1 MEKKTEKEEKY
12 MKELQDRYIRFDWA
26 IKRLL
31 RQKANFGVLEG
42 FLTVFLGE
50 QIKIEEILESEGNQ
64 QMADDKFNRVDIKA
78 KNTKGDIILIEIQ
91 NTRELYYL
99 ERVLYGVAKAV
110 TEHLHLGQDYS
121 GVKKVYS
128 ISILYFDIG
137 VGTDYLYHGQNQFVG
152 VHTHDH
158 LQVNTKERGAIVKRL
173 PSEIFPE
180 YILVRVNEFDKVAVE
195 EWVRYLKD
203 GIITSGTTAP
213 GLEEAREKLRY
224 YSMSPEE
231 RYAYDEHLNAI
242 MIQND
247 VLSTAKFEGREEGL
261 AEGLAE
267 GREEGLIEGREEGR
281 VEERLET
288 ARRMRSDGLSMEMV
302 VRYTGLSEE
311 EINKL

>member
-1 MEKKTEKEEKY
+1 MEKETEKEEMY

-50 QIKIEEILESEGNQ
+50 KITIEEILESEGNQ
-64 QMADDKFNRVDIKA
+64 QEADDKFNRVDIKA

-137 VGTDYLYHGQNQFVG
+137 VGSDYLYHGQNQFVG
-152 VHTHDH
+152 VHTQDH
-158 LQVNTKERGAIVKRL
+158 LQVNTKEKGAIVKRF

-180 YILVRVNEFDKVAVE
+180 YILVRVNEFDKVAVTPLE
-195 EWVRYLKD
+195 EWVTYLKD
-203 GIITSGTTAP
+203 GTISSGTTAP
-213 GLEEAREKLRY
+213 GLGEAREKLRY

-242 MIQND
+242 MIQRD
-247 VLSTAKFEGREEGL
+247 VLSAAKLEGL
-261 AEGLAE
+261 
-267 GREEGLIEGREEGR
+267 EEGR
-281 VEERLET
+281 IKQNKEN
-288 ARRMRSDGLSMEMV
+288 ARSMKALGLSPEMIRQV
-302 VRYTGLSEE
+302 TGLSLE
-311 EINKL
+311 EIEQV

>member
-1 MEKKTEKEEKY
+1 M
-12 MKELQDRYIRFDWA
+12 
-26 IKRLL
+26 
-31 RQKANFGVLEG
+31 
-42 FLTVFLGE
+42 
-50 QIKIEEILESEGNQ
+50 
-64 QMADDKFNRVDIKA
+64 
-78 KNTKGDIILIEIQ
+78 
-91 NTRELYYL
+91 
-99 ERVLYGVAKAV
+99 
-110 TEHLHLGQDYS
+110 
-121 GVKKVYS
+121 
-128 ISILYFDIG
+128 
-137 VGTDYLYHGQNQFVG
+137 
-152 VHTHDH
+152 
-158 LQVNTKERGAIVKRL
+158 
-173 PSEIFPE
+173 
-180 YILVRVNEFDKVAVE
+180 VRVNEFDKVAVTPLE

-267 GREEGLIEGREEGR
+267 GREEGREEGLIEGREEGR

-311 EINKL
+311 EINNL

>member
-1 MEKKTEKEEKY
+1 M
-12 MKELQDRYIRFDWA
+12 
-26 IKRLL
+26 
-31 RQKANFGVLEG
+31 
-42 FLTVFLGE
+42 
-50 QIKIEEILESEGNQ
+50 
-64 QMADDKFNRVDIKA
+64 
-78 KNTKGDIILIEIQ
+78 
-91 NTRELYYL
+91 
-99 ERVLYGVAKAV
+99 
-110 TEHLHLGQDYS
+110 
-121 GVKKVYS
+121 
-128 ISILYFDIG
+128 
-137 VGTDYLYHGQNQFVG
+137 
-152 VHTHDH
+152 HTHDH

-180 YILVRVNEFDKVAVE
+180 YILVRVNEFDKVAVTPLE

-203 GIITSGTTAP
+203 GIITSETTAP

-247 VLSTAKFEGREEGL
+247 VLSTAKFEGWEEGL

-281 VEERLET
+281 AEERLET

-311 EINKL
+311 EINNL

>member
-1 MEKKTEKEEKY
+1 
-12 MKELQDRYIRFDWA
+12 
-26 IKRLL
+26 
-31 RQKANFGVLEG
+31 
-42 FLTVFLGE
+42 
-50 QIKIEEILESEGNQ
+50 
-64 QMADDKFNRVDIKA
+64 MADDKFNRVDIKA

-180 YILVRVNEFDKVAVE
+180 YILVRVNEFDKVAVTPLE

-203 GIITSGTTAP
+203 GIITSETTA
-213 GLEEAREKLRY
+213 LAWKRH
-224 YSMSPEE
+224 E
-231 RYAYDEHLNAI
+231 RNYAITQCLPRNVMLMTNI
-242 MIQND
+242 
-247 VLSTAKFEGREEGL
+247 
-261 AEGLAE
+261 
-267 GREEGLIEGREEGR
+267 
-281 VEERLET
+281 
-288 ARRMRSDGLSMEMV
+288 
-302 VRYTGLSEE
+302 
-311 EINKL
+311 

>member
-1 MEKKTEKEEKY
+1 MCSSD
-12 MKELQDRYIRFDWA
+12 L
-26 IKRLL
+26 
-31 RQKANFGVLEG
+31 
-42 FLTVFLGE
+42 
-50 QIKIEEILESEGNQ
+50 
-64 QMADDKFNRVDIKA
+64 
-78 KNTKGDIILIEIQ
+78 
-91 NTRELYYL
+91 
-99 ERVLYGVAKAV
+99 
-110 TEHLHLGQDYS
+110 
-121 GVKKVYS
+121 
-128 ISILYFDIG
+128 
-137 VGTDYLYHGQNQFVG
+137 
-152 VHTHDH
+152 
-158 LQVNTKERGAIVKRL
+158 IVKRL

-180 YILVRVNEFDKVAVE
+180 YILVRVNEFDKVAVTPLE

-203 GIITSGTTAP
+203 GIITSETTAP

-261 AEGLAE
+261 AEG
-267 GREEGLIEGREEGR
+267 REEGR

-311 EINKL
+311 EINNL

>member
-1 MEKKTEKEEKY
+1 
-12 MKELQDRYIRFDWA
+12 
-26 IKRLL
+26 
-31 RQKANFGVLEG
+31 
-42 FLTVFLGE
+42 
-50 QIKIEEILESEGNQ
+50 
-64 QMADDKFNRVDIKA
+64 MADDKFNRVDIKA

-180 YILVRVNEFDKVAVE
+180 YILVRVNEFDKVAVTPLE

-261 AEGLAE
+261 AEG
-267 GREEGLIEGREEGR
+267 REEGLIEGREEGR

-311 EINKL
+311 EINNL

>member
-50 QIKIEEILESEGNQ
+50 QIKIEEILESEGYQ
-64 QMADDKFNRVDIKA
+64 QMADEKFNRVDIKA

-180 YILVRVNEFDKVAVE
+180 YILVRVNEFDKVAVTPLE

-231 RYAYDEHLNAI
+231 RYAYDEHLNAV

-247 VLSTAKFEGREEGL
+247 VIDS
-261 AEGLAE
+261 
-267 GREEGLIEGREEGR
+267 EEGR

-311 EINKL
+311 EINNL

>member
-1 MEKKTEKEEKY
+1 MAKAACWTMTDVEA
-12 MKELQDRYIRFDWA
+12 R
-26 IKRLL
+26 KR
-31 RQKANFGVLEG
+31 
-42 FLTVFLGE
+42 GE

-180 YILVRVNEFDKVAVE
+180 YILVRVNGFDKVAVTPLE